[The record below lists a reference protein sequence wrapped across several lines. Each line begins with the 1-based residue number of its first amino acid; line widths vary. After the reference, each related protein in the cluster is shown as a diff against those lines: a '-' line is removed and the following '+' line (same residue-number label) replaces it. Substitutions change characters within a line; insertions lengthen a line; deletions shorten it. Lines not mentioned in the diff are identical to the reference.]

1 MTRQMSNVCRV
12 LTGRHSSNGAA
23 VLHRAEIAA
32 TLTDADDRLLG
43 EPGRTG
49 QFRGN
54 MRQLRAL
61 ARIGAGK
68 VEDLI
73 TQTYIGDHEE
83 MKLAV
88 DNISVVLQGLQGE
101 IARLREASR

>member
-1 MTRQMSNVCRV
+1 
-12 LTGRHSSNGAA
+12 
-23 VLHRAEIAA
+23 
-32 TLTDADDRLLG
+32 
-43 EPGRTG
+43 
-49 QFRGN
+49 